1 MEKIGRVAVDG
12 NLSHYKK
19 ILAKG
24 NFGMGRSEKVSK
36 VYAKFMI

>member
-1 MEKIGRVAVDG
+1 MEKIGRVAGG